1 MNKMSKEI
9 KIHIISHT
17 HWDREWFL
25 DNKYTSEWLIPFF
38 NSLFSILKK
47 ETEYT
52 FVLDGQSLIVE
63 DFFKELRRQKR
74 DSSKYRKLIQKY
86 CKQRR
91 VLIGPYYMQPD
102 SQLVSG
108 ESLVR
113 NLLIGHQIAERLGS
127 IMKAGWLLDNFGQV
141 SQTVQ
146 IHDQFNLKGLFVW
159 RGVEMEPTGIRSEF
173 LWESPDKTKL
183 LAIYLLSSYRNAMRL
198 GRYKEIMNE
207 RILNEVQKIFPFAT
221 TSNVLLMNGYDQE
234 MVPDEFIS
242 DLKRQSFPNM
252 QVTQSTPEKYLE
264 TIKKENPEL
273 KVLKGALYSGR
284 YISVFPGT
292 LSTRVYLKFLNDQCQ
307 QELERYAEPL
317 SVLSWLAGWKYNRK
331 ELMDCWKKLLKN
343 HPHDNIC
350 GVSIDDVHTGMEKS
364 FHHILSKSRHISN
377 NKLNEL
383 AMSVDTSAKPK
394 DSTTYLLFNPTQEIR
409 NKVLSITRNQK
420 RKTTFIDSQGRELLQ
435 EKVNT
440 NSYHVYVEGIPSF
453 GFKAIYTSN
462 KQEKSSRSSKLTISD
477 QVIVEK
483 NRIEN
488 KFVQITINNNGNI
501 DVFDKINQC
510 HYRGLGSFIDSADAG
525 DEYNYSYPENDIIF
539 STENCKARIEII
551 EKSSLKVIVKI
562 SLGMQLPESLSA
574 DRKTR
579 LNRYREFPIITWISL
594 EAQSP
599 IIRFKTSL
607 KNTVKDHRLRVLF
620 SSDIDTRYS
629 FAGTQFDI
637 TRHRIKVGTFDDHNI
652 PDNVQRIMI
661 GAREKKPVMTFP
673 HCSFVDINNGQRGIA
688 LLDRGLKEYEILPE
702 RNTIAITLFRSI
714 GWLAR
719 GDLLTRIGD
728 AGPTIF
734 TPEAQC
740 LRQMTFHY
748 ALVFHQGDCYQGGI
762 PRLAEEFN
770 IPPRLV
776 KTNNGHKGNWK
787 ENKSILQ
794 VKSKN
799 DILRVTALKKM
810 EKGSATILRLF
821 NCSPNKVRGEISADN
836 IIRKVYLVNLKEEI
850 IKEIQT
856 LNKYKFKLT
865 VKPKKIVTLKLFLE
879 KQRLIGTKRDFIS
892 NQKNVEFLDIENSY
906 EANFNTLKTVPLLSR
921 SDILQEE
928 LRIKEIEK
936 KLEKAKKRII
946 NIRNRMHKDDHPDSA
961 NSREFDFCY
970 HRARGDVEAFQ
981 REMLEANLSLLL
993 AKKKYLQTYAQKP
1006 SYIGESLKE
1015 INEKLRKIGYALN
1028 NARINKRAYEYIVE
1042 YYQHRLNI
1050 LQNKTTLPSNFKQN

>member
-25 DNKYTSEWLIPFF
+25 DSKYTSEWLITFF

-47 ETEYT
+47 EIGYT

-74 DSSKYRKLIQKY
+74 DSSKYRKLITKY
-86 CKQRR
+86 CKQGK

-113 NLLIGHQIAERLGS
+113 NLLIGHQIAERLGA

-183 LAIYLLSSYRNAMRL
+183 LTIYLLSSYRNAMRL
-198 GRYKEIMNE
+198 GKYKEIMNE

-242 DLKRQSFPNM
+242 DLKRQSFLNM

-264 TIKKENPEL
+264 AIEKENPEL

-307 QELERYAEPL
+307 QELERYTEPL
-317 SVLSWLAGWKYNRK
+317 SVLSWLVGWKYNRK
-331 ELMDCWKKLLKN
+331 ELIDCWKKLLKN

-364 FHHILSKSRHISN
+364 FHHILSKSRQISN
-377 NKLNEL
+377 NKLSEL
-383 AMSVDTSAKPK
+383 AMSVDTLAGPK

-420 RKTTFIDSQGRELLQ
+420 RITTFIDSQRRKLPQ

-440 NSYHVYVEGIPSF
+440 NSYHVYIDRIPSF

-462 KQEKSSRSSKLTISD
+462 KQEKSFRSSKLTISN

-488 KFVQITINNNGNI
+488 QFVQITINNNGNI
-501 DVFDKINQC
+501 DVFDNINQC
-510 HYRGLGSFIDSADAG
+510 HYRGLGIFIDSADAG
-525 DEYNYSYPENDIIF
+525 DEYNYSCPENDIIF

-562 SLGMQLPESLSA
+562 SLVMQLPESLSA

-579 LNRYREFPIITWISL
+579 LNKYREFPIITWISL

-599 IIRFKTSL
+599 IIYFKTSL

-637 TRHRIKVGTFDDHNI
+637 TRHRIKEGTFDDHNI

-661 GAREKKPVMTFP
+661 GAREKRPITTFP
-673 HCSFVDINNGQRGIA
+673 HCSFVNINNGKRGIA

-702 RNTIAITLFRSI
+702 RNTIALTLFRSI

-719 GDLLTRIGD
+719 GDLLSRIGD

-748 ALVFHQGDCYQGGI
+748 ALVFHQGDCYQGGV

-776 KTNNGHKGNWK
+776 KTNGHKGNWK
-787 ENKSILQ
+787 ENRSILQ
-794 VKSKN
+794 VKSTN
-799 DILRVTALKKM
+799 NVLRVTALKKA
-810 EKGSATILRLF
+810 EKGNATILRLF
-821 NCSPNKVRGEISADN
+821 NCSPNKVKGEISVDS
-836 IIRKVYLVNLKEEI
+836 IIRKVYLVNLREEI
-850 IKEIQT
+850 IKEIQA

-879 KQRLIGTKRDFIS
+879 KRRPIGIKRDFIS

-906 EANFNTLKTVPLLSR
+906 EANFIDLKTVPLLTR
-921 SDILQEE
+921 DDILHEDM
-928 LRIKEIEK
+928 RIKEIEK

-946 NIRNRMHKDDHPDSA
+946 NIRNKMHKDNNPDSV
-961 NSREFDFCY
+961 NSIEFDFYY
-970 HRARGDVEAFQ
+970 HKARGDVETLQ
-981 REMLEANLSLLL
+981 REKLEANLSLLL
-993 AKKKYLQTYAQKP
+993 AKKKYHQIYAHK
-1006 SYIGESLKE
+1006 SSCIRESLKE

-1028 NARINKRAYEYIVE
+1028 YARINKRAYEYIVE

-1050 LQNKTTLPSNFKQN
+1050 LQDKTTLPSNLERD